1 MGKLQAVGIGLLIFG
16 FGAWAAAQ
24 DNSPQGPAPAPAFG
38 QSAPVLNPDNPPIS
52 GLDEPGLKLKVASRS
67 FISPAIQVGET
78 ADTDENN
85 RLGTFHVEPVSHVL
99 GALDLQKFWPK
110 SDLILEY
117 LGGGTFQ
124 SSPQY
129 EVKQLQAVG
138 VEGVTR
144 WRTGYLELRDSFSYI
159 PDGAFDAQTG
169 EGLPGLGIALGG
181 LGTGEAGGG
190 LPGTHAFG
198 TGGFQAVGNI
208 PRLANTA
215 IGDVVQ
221 AISPRSAVTLI
232 GAFSNAHF
240 SQDCSSAN
248 PQNCCNDPQATCL
261 INSDQ
266 TTIEGGYSHML
277 SRHDQIAG
285 VYAFQLFRFPYNT
298 GGEIYNSVFNL
309 RWSHTISG
317 RMRFIG
323 GAGPQYTDVRF
334 GLTTPSWSFSGRAI
348 LSYQFEHSS
357 LAVSWEK
364 YTSQGSGIFAGAS
377 TQQARAQFR
386 RPLGRTYVLL
396 ADLGYTR
403 DQRLQSSLFNVTTDN
418 EGIAGVILRK
428 HIGRTYDVLGAYT
441 FNETAFDLTG
451 DAACSQSISNTIGCG
466 TREQRQRITVGVEW
480 HPKATRIE

>member
-1 MGKLQAVGIGLLIFG
+1 MLAFG
-16 FGAWAAAQ
+16 VCAAAQ

-52 GLDEPGLKLKVASRS
+52 GLDEPGLKMKVASRS

-85 RLGTFHVEPVSHVL
+85 RLGTYQVEPVSHVL

-117 LGGGTFQ
+117 LGGGAFET
-124 SSPQY
+124 SPKY
-129 EVKQLQAVG
+129 EVKQLEALG
-138 VEGVTR
+138 FEGVTR
-144 WRTGYLELRDSFSYI
+144 WRTGYLELRDSFSYV

-181 LGTGEAGGG
+181 IGTGEAGGG

-198 TGGFQAVGNI
+198 TGAFEAVGDI

-215 IGDVVQ
+215 IADVVQ
-221 AISPRSAVTLI
+221 AISPRSAVTLV
-232 GAFSNAHF
+232 GSYSNAHF

-248 PQNCCNDPQATCL
+248 PQNCCPPGIPPSQASCL

-266 TTIEGGYSHML
+266 TTVEGGYSHML

-309 RWSHTISG
+309 RWSHSITG
-317 RMRFIG
+317 RMRFVA
-323 GAGPQYTDVRF
+323 GAGPQYTDLRYGF
-334 GLTTPSWSFSGRAI
+334 STPSWSLSGRAI
-348 LSYQFEHSS
+348 LTYAFEH
-357 LAVSWEK
+357 ATFAASWEK
-364 YTSQGSGIFAGAS
+364 YTSQGSGLYAGAD
-377 TQQARAQFR
+377 TQQARLAFR
-386 RPLGRTYVLL
+386 RPLGRTYLIM

-403 DQRLQSSLFNVTTDN
+403 NQRLQGSVVGNLNNDN

-428 HIGRTYDVLGAYT
+428 HLGRTYDILGAYT
-441 FNETAFDLTG
+441 FNEVAFDISG
-451 DAACSQSISNTIGCG
+451 DTACTAGISNTIGCG
-466 TREQRQRITVGVEW
+466 TREQRQRVTFGMEW
-480 HPKATRIE
+480 HPRATRIE